1 MNDTAI
7 ITGAS
12 SGIGAATAE
21 QFIAKGF
28 SVINIARRPSPVAG
42 VVNVAADLGCDE
54 GALRAATEC
63 KAHLAADGGR
73 ITLIHN
79 ASLMLKDTANDCE
92 TQALMRVM
100 AVNVLAV
107 NTLNRELIGSMKA
120 GSSIIYVGSTLSEK
134 AVSRAYSYVIS
145 KHAQLGQMRATCQ
158 DLSGSGIHTAMGC
171 PGFTDTE
178 MLKQHL
184 GGDVDL
190 MREIGSQNSFGRLV
204 KPEEIANVVV
214 WAHESPVANG
224 SVIHANLGQKEH

>member
-79 ASLMLKDTANDCE
+79 ASLMLKDTVNDCE

-107 NTLNRELIGSMKA
+107 NTLNRELIGSMAA

-134 AVSRAYSYVIS
+134 AVSGAYSYVIS

-158 DLSGSGIHTAMGC
+158 DLSGSGIHTAMVC

>member
-1 MNDTAI
+1 
-7 ITGAS
+7 
-12 SGIGAATAE
+12 
-21 QFIAKGF
+21 
-28 SVINIARRPSPVAG
+28 
-42 VVNVAADLGCDE
+42 
-54 GALRAATEC
+54 
-63 KAHLAADGGR
+63 
-73 ITLIHN
+73 
-79 ASLMLKDTANDCE
+79 MLKDSASDCE

-100 AVNVLAV
+100 AVNVMAV
-107 NTLNRELIGSMKA
+107 NTLNRELIGSMAA

-134 AVSRAYSYVIS
+134 AVSGAYSYVIS

-158 DLSGSGIHTAMGC
+158 DLSGSGIHTAMVC

-190 MREIGSQNSFGRLV
+190 MLEIGSQNSFGRLV

>member
-21 QFIAKGF
+21 QFVAKGF

-42 VVNVAADLGCDE
+42 VINIAADLGCDE
-54 GALRAATEC
+54 GALQAATEC
-63 KAHLAADGGR
+63 KAHLMTGSGR

-107 NTLNRELIGSMKA
+107 NTLNRELIGSMAA

-134 AVSRAYSYVIS
+134 AVSGAYSYVIS

-158 DLSGSGIHTAMGC
+158 DLSGSGIHTAMVC

-214 WAHESPVANG
+214 WAHESPVVNG

>member
-42 VVNVAADLGCDE
+42 VVNVSADLGSDE

-107 NTLNRELIGSMKA
+107 NTLNRELIGSMA
-120 GSSIIYVGSTLSEK
+120 GGSSIIYVGSTLSEK
-134 AVSRAYSYVIS
+134 AVSGAYSYVIS

-158 DLSGSGIHTAMGC
+158 DLSGSGIHTAMVC

-214 WAHESPVANG
+214 WAHESPVVNG

>member
-79 ASLMLKDTANDCE
+79 ASLMLKDTVNDCE

-107 NTLNRELIGSMKA
+107 NTLNRELIGSMAA

-134 AVSRAYSYVIS
+134 AVSGAYSYVIS

-158 DLSGSGIHTAMGC
+158 DLSGSGIHTAMVC

-204 KPEEIANVVV
+204 KPEEIAELVV

>member
-107 NTLNRELIGSMKA
+107 NTLNRELIGSMAA

-134 AVSRAYSYVIS
+134 AVSGAYSYVIS

-158 DLSGSGIHTAMGC
+158 DLSGSGIHTAMVC

>member
-42 VVNVAADLGCDE
+42 VVNVAADLGSDE

-92 TQALMRVM
+92 TQALMRVL

-107 NTLNRELIGSMKA
+107 NTLNRELIGSMAA

-134 AVSRAYSYVIS
+134 AVSGAYSYVIS

-158 DLSGSGIHTAMGC
+158 DLSGSGIHTAMVC

>member
-28 SVINIARRPSPVAG
+28 SVINIARRPSPVTG
-42 VVNVAADLGCDE
+42 VVNVAADLGSDE
-54 GALRAATEC
+54 GTLRAATEC
-63 KAHLAADGGR
+63 KAHLATDSGR

-79 ASLMLKDTANDCE
+79 ASLMLKDSASDCE

-100 AVNVLAV
+100 AVNVMAV
-107 NTLNRELIGSMKA
+107 NTLNRELIGSMAA

-134 AVSRAYSYVIS
+134 AVSGAYSYVIS

-158 DLSGSGIHTAMGC
+158 DLSGSGIHTAMVC

-190 MREIGSQNSFGRLV
+190 MLEIGSQNSFGRLV

>member
-42 VVNVAADLGCDE
+42 VVNVAADRGSDE

-107 NTLNRELIGSMKA
+107 NTLNRELIGSMAA

-134 AVSRAYSYVIS
+134 AVSGAYSYVIS

-158 DLSGSGIHTAMGC
+158 DLSGSGIHTAMVC

-204 KPEEIANVVV
+204 KPKEIANVVV